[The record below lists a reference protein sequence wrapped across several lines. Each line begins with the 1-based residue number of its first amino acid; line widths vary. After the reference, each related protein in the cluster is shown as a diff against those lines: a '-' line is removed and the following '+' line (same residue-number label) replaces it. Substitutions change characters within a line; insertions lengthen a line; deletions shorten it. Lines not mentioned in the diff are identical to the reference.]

1 MSIYSEMVRGRAG
14 VMSFAAEA
22 LGNAIFGTVS
32 QSFKS
37 GRERRELGR
46 ELARL
51 SDRELADIGLSRA
64 DVPRGFWDNV
74 SACDHFF
81 RRP

>member
-1 MSIYSEMVRGRAG
+1 MSIYNEMVRGRAG

-22 LGNAIFGTVS
+22 LGNAIFGNVAR
-32 QSFKS
+32 SFKEEK
-37 GRERRELGR
+37 ERRELGR

-64 DVPRGFWDNV
+64 DVPRNFWDNA
-74 SACDHFF
+74 SAYDHFF
-81 RRP
+81 RKP

>member
-22 LGNAIFGTVS
+22 LGNAIFGNVT
-32 QSFKS
+32 QSFKAE
-37 GRERRELGR
+37 RERRDLSR

-64 DVPRGFWDNV
+64 DVPQNFWDNV
-74 SACDHFF
+74 SAYDHFF